1 MQEVKM
7 KVLCLQYK
15 PEFSQKQSNI
25 NSVKKLLEQ
34 SLLDGVD
41 IIVIPKFFT
50 TGFPNDKQSVL
61 DWAESIPGPTTDKL
75 ATIAREFN
83 AYVIGGTL
91 IEKYDGN
98 LYETC
103 PVFGRKGELMGIYRR
118 IHIGTHHQDI
128 GMLDGIPEDIPV
140 FKTDKGTIG
149 IFIAYDCLFPEIP
162 RVLALKGAEVLF
174 WLGAVD
180 YQKIKIYNE
189 MLNCHAFANHVYVV
203 ASNEAGPDD
212 IGKYTFYGDSKIINP
227 MGEITHSAGT
237 FFNSQDFQKRMVSGD
252 LNLEA
257 LKKWRENRKSL
268 WKMRRPSVYSLIS
281 QKAQPELS

>member
-1 MQEVKM
+1 M

-15 PEFSQKQSNI
+15 PEFSKKERNIDNIKKILKQSIVDEN
-25 NSVKKLLEQ
+25 E
-34 SLLDGVD
+34 VD

-61 DWAESIPGPTTDKL
+61 SWAESIPGFTTDQL
-75 ATIAREFN
+75 SEIAKECN
-83 AYVIGGTL
+83 AYLVGGTL
-91 IEKYDGN
+91 IEKYNDA

-103 PVFGRKGELMGIYRR
+103 PVFNRKGDLIGQYRR
-118 IHIGTHHQDI
+118 MHMGTHHQDI
-128 GMLDGIPEDIPV
+128 GLSDGMPEEIPV
-140 FKTDKGTIG
+140 FKTDKATIG
-149 IFIAYDCLFPEIP
+149 IFTAYDCLFPEIP

-189 MLNCHAFANHVYVV
+189 MLNCHAFANHVYIV

-212 IGKYTFYGDSKIINP
+212 IKKYTFYGDSKIINP
-227 MGEITHSAGT
+227 MGEVIHSAGT
-237 FFNSQDFQKRMVSGD
+237 LFNSQDFQNRMVSGN

-257 LKKWRENRKSL
+257 LKKWRENKKSL
-268 WKMRRPSVYSLIS
+268 WKLRRPSAYSLIA
-281 QKAQPELS
+281 QKTQPEST